1 MSGQQASKSSSTGLA
16 TSATWRQYRLVRS
29 GSAALVR
36 ICGALPVLLALLALL
51 GWVLDL
57 PRLRSGIPGAV
68 EMKANTA
75 FGLVLAGS
83 ALLLLTLRDGRPGD
97 RAWPRVAQALG
108 WAVALLGL
116 ATAAQ
121 YMFDVELHIDQA
133 LVRDYS
139 VGPGRIPGRM
149 SPYSA
154 AALSFLGIAL
164 ATLPV
169 QRLRTLTRGCAA
181 VAATIGLVL
190 FTVHAWGAVSLRTDE
205 WAPPIAVTT
214 ASAFLMLGVGIWTAT
229 HRFAPGQRSL
239 RVLLDPIELKIM
251 GSFIGAIAALTTVG
265 GLVYGAAA
273 EYSREIQRLGQI
285 RQMRADLTELYAT
298 VADAVFV
305 QRTLVLSDAAQDD
318 GRWAAQ
324 RRELERERR
333 LLGSYPELGGV
344 ALPAVEALDRAVR
357 GLSEVLQEAID
368 IRGREG
374 AEAARAFV
382 RSGQDAPAMAELRG
396 AMAHIDSIGRAE
408 EESSARLLRDGRER
422 TVAFTVLALVLAA
435 LVLGAVFVAIRREI
449 TRRAGAE
456 RALRRRSA
464 EATAAIRFL
473 ESLVQNIPHMIFV
486 KDARDLR
493 FVRINRAGERLTGL
507 TQAGIAG
514 KSDHD
519 FFPPEEADFFVAKDR
534 EVLASRQVLDIP
546 EEEILT
552 PDGIRLLH
560 TKKIPLLDA
569 SGQPTHLLGIAED
582 VTEARATERQIQ
594 LLNEALNERAE
605 ALERVSRARAVF
617 LATMSHEIR
626 TPMNGMLGTLEL
638 LGLSPL
644 DDTQRDMLN
653 VVTESG
659 QALLRIIDDIL
670 DFSKIEA
677 GKLEL
682 REEVG
687 SVAGIVHDVQNIY
700 ASLASSKGL
709 LIEVALDPRL
719 APAARIDALRLRQIL
734 NNFVSNAVKFTHEGR
749 IEMRVDVLADGEDA
763 QRVRLSVSDTG
774 VGIPA
779 EEQARLFE
787 PFVQGGAGT
796 ATAGGTG
803 LGLVISRRL
812 AQLMGGTVHMA
823 SEPGA
828 GTTLSLELEVRKAS
842 PELLPP
848 PMARRMEDLRRKT
861 AHVRMAPAVAEAEAE
876 GSLVLVVDDHPV
888 NRLLLQQQLQS
899 LGYAAETAV
908 DGQDALAQWSSGRFG
923 LVLTD
928 CQMPR
933 MDGYE
938 LTRRIREREAATG
951 APRTPVIAC
960 TAMALEDEREKCL
973 AAGMDDVVFKPVDLP
988 QLLDVL
994 DRWKHV
1000 PPRPGTGAPQPA
1012 TEPAMPGSRSAVDTN
1027 LLKATWGS
1035 DAKTIQSIVDAYLN
1049 SVREDYAGLYEAV
1062 GRRDLEAVRELAH
1075 RMLGASGMVGARGI
1089 AESVMLVTAASREAS
1104 WDELQSAVQAL
1115 EAEYARLDA
1124 EFGDAG

>member
-1 MSGQQASKSSSTGLA
+1 MSGQQASKSSGTGLA

-29 GSAALVR
+29 ASAALVR
-36 ICGALPVLLALLALL
+36 TCGAVPVLLACLALL
-51 GWVLDL
+51 GWALDVQ
-57 PRLRSGIPGAV
+57 RLRSGIPGAV

-75 FGLVLAGS
+75 IALLFAGS
-83 ALLLLTLRDGRPGD
+83 ALLLVTLRDGRHAG

-108 WAVALLGL
+108 AGVALLGM
-116 ATAAQ
+116 ATAVQ
-121 YMFDVELHIDQA
+121 YLFGVELHIDEA
-133 LVRDYS
+133 LMRDYA

-149 SPYSA
+149 SEYSA
-154 AALSFLGIAL
+154 AALSFIGIAL

-169 QRLRTLTRGCAA
+169 RRLRTLARACAV
-181 VAATIGLVL
+181 VAATIGLVM
-190 FTVHAWGAVSLRTDE
+190 FTVHAWGAVKLRTDE
-205 WAPPIAVTT
+205 WAPPIAFTT
-214 ASAFLMLGVGIWTAT
+214 ASAYMLLGFGIWTAT
-229 HRFAPGQRSL
+229 HRFAPGRRSL

-251 GSFIGAIAALTTVG
+251 GSFIGAIVALTTVG

-305 QRTLVLSDAAQDD
+305 QRALVLSDGPADD
-318 GRWAAQ
+318 RHWQAQ
-324 RRELERERR
+324 RRELDRERR
-333 LLGSYPELGGV
+333 LLVSYPVLGD
-344 ALPAVEALDRAVR
+344 AARPAVDALDRAVL
-357 GLSEVLQEAID
+357 GLSEVLQQAVD
-368 IRGREG
+368 LRAREG
-374 AEAARAFV
+374 PDAARAFV
-382 RSGQDAPAMAELRG
+382 RAGRDAPVMAELRG

-408 EESSARLLRDGRER
+408 EESSARLLRDGRDR
-422 TVAFTVLALVLAA
+422 TVALTVGALVVAALVLA
-435 LVLGAVFVAIRREI
+435 AVFVAIRREI
-449 TRRAGAE
+449 NKRAGAE

-464 EATAAIRFL
+464 EATGANRFL

-493 FVRINRAGERLTGL
+493 FVRINRAGELLTGL
-507 TQAGIAG
+507 TQERIAG

-534 EVLASRQVLDIP
+534 QVLESREILDIP

-552 PDGIRLLH
+552 ADRGLRLLH

-569 SGQPTHLLGIAED
+569 SGRPTHLLGIAED

-605 ALERVSRARAVF
+605 ELERVSRARAVF

-638 LGLSPL
+638 LSLSPL

-653 VVTESG
+653 VVADSG

-677 GKLEL
+677 GRLEL
-682 REEVG
+682 REGVA
-687 SVAGIVHDVQNIY
+687 SVAGIVRDVQNIY
-700 ASLASSKGL
+700 ATVAGSKGL
-709 LIEVALDPRL
+709 RIEVVLDPRL
-719 APAARIDALRLRQIL
+719 APAFRLDALRLRQIL
-734 NNFVSNAVKFTHEGR
+734 NNFVSNAVKFTVVGQVQL
-749 IEMRVDVLADGEDA
+749 RVEVLADEAGR
-763 QRVRLSVSDTG
+763 QRLRLSVRDTG
-774 VGIPA
+774 VGIPP

-812 AQLMGGTVHMA
+812 AELMGGTVHME
-823 SEPGA
+823 SRPGA
-828 GTTLSLELEVRKAS
+828 GTTLSLELELAKAS
-842 PELLPP
+842 AALLPP
-848 PMARRMEDLRRKT
+848 PMARKVEDLRRMTGQLRT
-861 AHVRMAPAVAEAEAE
+861 APTVAEAEAE

-888 NRLLLQQQLQS
+888 NRMLLQQQLRS
-899 LGYAAETAV
+899 LGYAAETAG
-908 DGQDALAQWSSGRFG
+908 DGHDALAHWGSGRFG

-933 MDGYE
+933 MNGYE
-938 LTRRIREREAATG
+938 LARKIREREAAAG
-951 APRTPVIAC
+951 MPRTPVLGC
-960 TAMALEDEREKCL
+960 TAMALEDERAKCL

-988 QLLDVL
+988 QLLDAL
-994 DRWKHV
+994 HRWK
-1000 PPRPGTGAPQPA
+1000 PLPA
-1012 TEPAMPGSRSAVDTN
+1012 RRARTDARREHSAVDTA
-1027 LLKATWGS
+1027 LLEATWGS
-1035 DAKTIQSIVDAYLN
+1035 DARTIQAIVDSYLN
-1049 SVREDYAGLYEAV
+1049 SVREDYAGLHEAV
-1062 GRRDLEAVRELAH
+1062 ARRDLEAVRELAH

-1089 AESVMLVTAASREAS
+1089 AESCLLVTAASREAR
-1104 WDELQSAVQAL
+1104 WDELESAVQAL

-1124 EFGDAG
+1124 EFGSAG